1 MTLPVV
7 VNQRELPLTPKE
19 VVDNA
24 TVQAKLEIL
33 FISGLLILGMTIFII
48 THFKKIVNLPKDEL
62 LVIVSL
68 LTSVISSHGLLHLGV
83 EQQYNFNPYELI

>member
-1 MTLPVV
+1 MISNYLIAPS
-7 VNQRELPLTPKE
+7 LT
-19 VVDNA
+19 A
-24 TVQAKLEIL
+24 L